1 MPSDPCCSV
10 ATFPFAIMLYPSGH
24 NFLFTVYK
32 DGSDVSCSVMASGC
46 GRILIFYPL
55 WYTAPHA
62 SQLVQ
67 EDCFLFFSLNG
78 VELDVWC
85 IQTKQRKSCIR
96 REMRR
101 DGAFISIRCGS
112 KWVCSTTER
121 RSGYTRRISK
131 VERAR
136 LQGYQATLP
145 AHSALGDPTRCTVSP
160 TLSLRLPKKFLAP
173 SRKPSIWKLAP
184 MSFELIPLAR

>member
-1 MPSDPCCSV
+1 
-10 ATFPFAIMLYPSGH
+10 MLLCRDVIVCYLPLPVGP
-24 NFLFTVYK
+24 NPYVTVYK
-32 DGSDVSCSVMASGC
+32 DGSDVSCSAVALGC
-46 GRILIFYPL
+46 GHILILLPL
-55 WYTAPHA
+55 WYTAPNA

-67 EDCFLFFSLNG
+67 EVCSLFFSLNG

-85 IQTKQRKSCIR
+85 IQMKERKSCIR
-96 REMRR
+96 RETRR

-121 RSGYTRRISK
+121 KSGYTRRISK

-184 MSFELIPLAR
+184 MSFELVPLAR

>member
-1 MPSDPCCSV
+1 MLLCRDVIVCCLALPVGPNPSV
-10 ATFPFAIMLYPSGH
+10 
-24 NFLFTVYK
+24 TVYK

-46 GRILIFYPL
+46 GRILIIYPL
-55 WYTAPHA
+55 WYTASNAP
-62 SQLVQ
+62 QLVQ

-78 VELDVWC
+78 DERDVWC

-96 REMRR
+96 RETRR

-121 RSGYTRRISK
+121 KRGYTTRISAF
-131 VERAR
+131 ERAR
-136 LQGYQATLP
+136 SQRFQAITS

-184 MSFELIPLAR
+184 MSFELVPLAR